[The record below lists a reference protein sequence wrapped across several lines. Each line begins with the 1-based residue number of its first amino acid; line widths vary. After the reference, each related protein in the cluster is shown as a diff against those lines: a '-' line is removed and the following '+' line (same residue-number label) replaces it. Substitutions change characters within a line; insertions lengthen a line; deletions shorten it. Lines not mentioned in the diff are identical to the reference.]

1 MRLVDAPTPGWYPD
15 PEGGAL
21 LRWWA
26 GTDWTDQHRP
36 LPSARALAA
45 LEADRSAEAETTRR
59 APPRAPNS
67 TQAFTRAEAD
77 NVVGQVGEA
86 TRRELERA
94 AREIS
99 QGIQASIARLR
110 PVIVGHVT
118 RILRWVRI
126 GVVTAAVLV
135 VVWFAIQFIAQAAFL
150 SWLGDRIDNITD

>member
-15 PEGGAL
+15 PEGRSL

-26 GTDWTDQHRP
+26 GTDWTEQRRP
-36 LPSARALAA
+36 CPSARALAA
-45 LEADRSAEAETTRR
+45 LEAAHSAELETTGK
-59 APPRAPNS
+59 APPRARNPS
-67 TQAFTRAEAD
+67 QAFTRAEAD

-86 TRRELERA
+86 THRELQRA

-110 PVIVGHVT
+110 PVIVGHVN
-118 RILRWVRI
+118 RVLRWVRI

-135 VVWFAIQFIAQAAFL
+135 VIWFVIQFIAQATFL
-150 SWLGDRIDNITD
+150 SWLGDRIDNITS